1 MSSWPHEPVTPVTR
15 RLLLLDLDWHDADRL
30 PGILSQ
36 PGVSVRLV
44 AGSGP
49 QDPGLRMAE
58 LCELPR
64 TLDLADLTREIF
76 DLALVGERS
85 PRRSQLE
92 GLLRALGTP
101 CMTTAQFLF
110 GAPAEPVA
118 TVPMPTAM
126 AAGPD
131 PVAAPGPS
139 GTVDELVDAAL
150 PDLATP
156 MPMPSPSRPMVVPAG
171 PRIKVYSLED
181 FPSPEIRSE
190 LEDALKHLVSMTGA
204 GSAELHAGDRSQL
217 TLVAQ
222 VGPEDRLLRG
232 LIELANEMGTPQVVT
247 RQSDPG
253 RGLTWAAWPFKT
265 LQRRGVLAGAAI
277 DAQHGLSSWQ
287 AMISDLRDTWDR
299 EDRERSAVSYPLTPE
314 RPGGWLDPDA
324 FRLRVDLAIDRTS
337 RDGLRFELHRLEFP
351 EAHAALEDLCESLPQ
366 QLRDTDALC
375 RPFPQVVCLLVVGES
390 VQFAALQ
397 RRLVQAWE
405 AAWHRAGLHGPAM
418 PFVDRHVALSGP
430 EDRDAVRTAA
440 DVWLAER

>member
-1 MSSWPHEPVTPVTR
+1 MSSLPHEPVTPVTR

-30 PGILSQ
+30 PGILNQ

-44 AGSGP
+44 VGSGP

-85 PRRSQLE
+85 PRRAQVM
-92 GLLRALGTP
+92 GLLQALGTP
-101 CMTTAQFLF
+101 CLTPDEFLF
-110 GAPAEPVA
+110 GAIAPREPEPAVVAFTEPA
-118 TVPMPTAM
+118 HTDA
-126 AAGPD
+126 
-131 PVAAPGPS
+131 
-139 GTVDELVDAAL
+139 VDALVDDAL
-150 PDLATP
+150 PDLSPAPPTP
-156 MPMPSPSRPMVVPAG
+156 AAPLHTPARSVVVPAG
-171 PRIKVYSLED
+171 PRIKLATLED
-181 FPSPEIRSE
+181 FPSPEVRSE
-190 LEDALKHLVSMTGA
+190 LEDALKHLVHLTGA
-204 GSAELHAGDRSQL
+204 GSAELHAGDRGQL

-277 DAQHGLSSWQ
+277 DSTQGLSSWQ

-314 RPGGWLDPDA
+314 RIGGWLDPES
-324 FRLRVDLAIDRTS
+324 FRVHVELAIDRTH

-351 EAHAALEDLCESLPQ
+351 EAHAALADFCETLPV
-366 QLRDTDALC
+366 QLRDSDALC
-375 RPFPQVVCLLVVGES
+375 RPFPQVVCLLMAGETP
-390 VQFAALQ
+390 QFAALQ
-397 RRLVQAWE
+397 RRLVQLWE
-405 AAWHRAGLHGPAM
+405 AAWQRAGWHGPAM
-418 PFVDRHVALSGP
+418 PFVDRHVSLLGP
-430 EDRDAVRTAA
+430 EDRDAFRTAA

>member
-1 MSSWPHEPVTPVTR
+1 MSSLPHEPVTPVTR

-30 PGILSQ
+30 PGILNQ

-44 AGSGP
+44 VGSGP

-85 PRRSQLE
+85 PRRAQVM
-92 GLLRALGTP
+92 GLLQALGTP
-101 CMTTAQFLF
+101 CLTPDEFLF
-110 GAPAEPVA
+110 GAIAPREPEAAVVALPEPAHTDAVDA
-118 TVPMPTAM
+118 L
-126 AAGPD
+126 
-131 PVAAPGPS
+131 
-139 GTVDELVDAAL
+139 VDEAL
-150 PDLATP
+150 PDLNASAPATP
-156 MPMPSPSRPMVVPAG
+156 EPPHTPARSIVVPAG
-171 PRIKVYSLED
+171 PRIKLATLED
-181 FPSPEIRSE
+181 FPSPEVRSE
-190 LEDALKHLVSMTGA
+190 LEDALKHLVHLTGA

-277 DAQHGLSSWQ
+277 DSTQGLSSWQ

-314 RPGGWLDPDA
+314 RSGGWLDPEA
-324 FRLRVDLAIDRTS
+324 FRVHVELAIDRTS

-351 EAHAALEDLCESLPQ
+351 EAHAALADFCETLPV
-366 QLRDTDALC
+366 QLRDSDALC
-375 RPFPQVVCLLVVGES
+375 RPFPQVVCLLMAGETP
-390 VQFAALQ
+390 QFAALQ
-397 RRLVQAWE
+397 RRLVQLWESAWQ
-405 AAWHRAGLHGPAM
+405 RAGWHGPAM
-418 PFVDRHVALSGP
+418 PFVDRHVSLLGP
-430 EDRDAVRTAA
+430 EDRDAFRTAA